1 MTERLDMI
9 AWVVYFDPDKKQ
21 CDKEKAGKWILQ
33 FYNSEFG
40 DKICQ
45 KAVDEGIVA
54 QAKHSNAES
63 GVCCFYVEYD
73 DNAAHKRCIKFFLD
87 NDLIRKAK
95 TGRLYNISYKLDEQ
109 TRSGE
114 YGNDFKAEIKLADF
128 LDPVTR
134 EWLV

>member
-1 MTERLDMI
+1 MTEKLDMLN
-9 AWVVYFDPDKKQ
+9 WVVFFDPDKKQ
-21 CDKEKAGKWILQ
+21 CDKDKAGKWMCF
-33 FYNSEFG
+33 FYNSDFAEN
-40 DKICQ
+40 ICQ

-73 DNAAHKRCIKFFLD
+73 DNAAHKRCIQFFLD
-87 NDLIRKAK
+87 NDLIRKTK
-95 TGRLYNISYKLDEQ
+95 TGKLYNIPFKLDKQ

>member
-9 AWVVYFDPDKKQ
+9 AWVVYFDPDKKK
-21 CDKEKAGKWILQ
+21 CDKEKAGKWILHI
-33 FYNSEFG
+33 YNSEFG

-87 NDLIRKAK
+87 NDLIRKTK

-109 TRSGE
+109 TRNNE

>member
-87 NDLIRKAK
+87 NDLIRKTK

-109 TRSGE
+109 TRNNE
-114 YGNDFKAEIKLADF
+114 YGADFKAEIKLADF